1 MKNGIP
7 RLTLK
12 TARELVRRE
21 MGISPAAL
29 RKVDLYSP
37 EACLYE
43 MTAGRFDVKVINGWS
58 DGSRSFI
65 LQIASCSGP
74 SIRLFYDPKTL
85 EEDFY
90 ALGEYERENKKERCE
105 GCALAQAAREAQE

>member
-12 TARELVRRE
+12 TARELVRQE
-21 MGISPAAL
+21 MGVSPASL
-29 RKVDLYSP
+29 RRVDLYSP

-43 MTAGRFDVKVINGWS
+43 MTAGRLDVKVMNGWS
-58 DGSRSFI
+58 NGSRNFI
-65 LQIASCSGP
+65 LQISSCSGP

-85 EEDFY
+85 EEDFL
-90 ALGEYERENKKERCE
+90 ALDKYGRQIKEERCE
-105 GCALAQAAREAQE
+105 ECSLMQAAREARP

>member
-1 MKNGIP
+1 MKNGIA

-29 RKVDLYSP
+29 RRVDLYSS

-43 MTAGRFDVKVINGWS
+43 MTAGRFDVKVMNGWS
-58 DGSRSFI
+58 DGSRNFI
-65 LQIASCSGP
+65 LQISSCSGQ

-85 EEDFY
+85 EEDFD
-90 ALGEYERENKKERCE
+90 ALGKYEREVRKEHCD
-105 GCALAQAAREAQE
+105 GCALAQAARERDA